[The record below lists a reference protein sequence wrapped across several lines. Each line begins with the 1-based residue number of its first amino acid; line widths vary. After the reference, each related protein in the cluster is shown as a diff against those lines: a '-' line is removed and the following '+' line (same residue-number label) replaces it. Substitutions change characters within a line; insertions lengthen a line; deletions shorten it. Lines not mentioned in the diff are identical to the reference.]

1 MKYLLWLYLANISNR
16 FRWFATVLFRLS
28 MIALAVEHLAL
39 ATHTRPVYYDHVM
52 HIINL
57 TWLAALLAWF
67 VMLLPSSKCITNV
80 LTIARRDDFM
90 RNSLFAKILRLIKY
104 IVKHDLFDKK
114 YSRGIYQRFVTPK
127 RIKLL
132 YIGVY
137 LYDLYKVYSRAL
149 GDLIYLVVAYFA
161 FVCASWLY
169 VDLTGSNLY
178 YYPSIATSFNWGLA
192 IIGFL
197 IFKVIFL
204 PDFRTLKNA
213 AIKIAI
219 SAALHK
225 FGIIKAGYKL
235 DEKLAS
241 YEPSQKEQDNA

>member
-16 FRWFATVLFRLS
+16 FRWFAATTFRLS
-28 MIALAVEHLAL
+28 LIALAIEHLAL
-39 ATHTRPVYYDHVM
+39 ATHIKPVYYEHVM
-52 HIINL
+52 HIVNL
-57 TWLAALLAWF
+57 TWLLALFAWF
-67 VMLLPSSKCITNV
+67 VMLLPSAKYITNV

-90 RNSLFAKILRLIKY
+90 RNSLLAKILRLIKY

-114 YSRGIYQRFVTPK
+114 YSRGLYQRIVTPK
-127 RIKLL
+127 RIKWL
-132 YIGVY
+132 YIGLY

-149 GDLIYLVVAYFA
+149 GDLVYLVVAYFA

-178 YYPSIATSFNWGLA
+178 YYSSIVTSFNWGLA
-192 IIGFL
+192 IVGFL

-204 PDFRTLKNA
+204 PDFGTLKNA

-241 YEPSQKEQDNA
+241 YEPVKKEQDNA